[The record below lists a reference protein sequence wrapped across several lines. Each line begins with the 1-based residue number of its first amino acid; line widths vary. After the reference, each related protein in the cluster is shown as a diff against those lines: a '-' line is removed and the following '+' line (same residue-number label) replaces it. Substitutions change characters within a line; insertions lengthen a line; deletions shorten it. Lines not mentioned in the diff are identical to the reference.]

1 MELLRYL
8 KDGELWIY
16 VLLGLVGLYF
26 LRKFLS
32 AWQEL
37 RVAAFGLERESAQS
51 RLNQAASWLVLVM
64 SVAIAEFVLVSFVV
78 PAVPGASP
86 LFTPTLD
93 LLASPT
99 YTLPAATPGTNT
111 PGELTP
117 GAPLPQT
124 PTPLAAAP
132 GCLPGQIFIA
142 SPRDGEEI
150 SGGVTISGTVNIPDF
165 GFYKFEIKPQG
176 DPNWRTI
183 LAGNEVRQNA
193 TLGTWNTSL
202 LSPGDY
208 QLSLVVTDN
217 KGQLLP
223 ACIINVRVKGVAETP
238 QP

>member
-8 KDGELWIY
+8 KDGEVWIY

-26 LRKFLS
+26 LRKFLL

-37 RVAAFGLERESAQS
+37 RVAAFGLERESSQA

-64 SVAIAEFVLVSFVV
+64 SVVIAEFVLVSFVV
-78 PAVPGASP
+78 PAVPGALP

-93 LLASPT
+93 LLASPS
-99 YTLPAATPGTNT
+99 YTLPPTTPTAPGTPAPATLTPFAATPGQI
-111 PGELTP
+111 G
-117 GAPLPQT
+117 
-124 PTPLAAAP
+124 
-132 GCLPGQIFIA
+132 GCLPDKIAIA

-150 SGGVTISGTVNIPDF
+150 SGGVSISGTVDIPDF
-165 GFYKFEIKPQG
+165 GFYKFEIKPQAET
-176 DPNWRTI
+176 NWRTI
-183 LAGNEVRQNA
+183 LAGNEVKQHA
-193 TLGTWNTSL
+193 ILGTWNTSL
-202 LSPGDY
+202 LSPGEY

-223 ACIINVRVKGVAETP
+223 ACTINVRVKGAPETP

>member
-8 KDGELWIY
+8 KDGEVWIY

-26 LRKFLS
+26 LRKFLL

-37 RVAAFGLERESAQS
+37 RVAAFGLERESAQT

-78 PAVPGASP
+78 PAVPGALP

-99 YTLPAATPGTNT
+99 FTLPPTTPTAPGELAPETPTPFAATPGQA
-111 PGELTP
+111 G
-117 GAPLPQT
+117 
-124 PTPLAAAP
+124 

-142 SPRDGEEI
+142 SPKDGEEI
-150 SGGVTISGTVNIPDF
+150 SDGVVISGTVDIPDF

-223 ACIINVRVKGVAETP
+223 ACIINVRVKGAAETP

>member
-1 MELLRYL
+1 
-8 KDGELWIY
+8 
-16 VLLGLVGLYF
+16 LGLVGLYF

-78 PAVPGASP
+78 PAVPGALP
-86 LFTPTLD
+86 LNTPTLD
-93 LLASPT
+93 ILASPT
-99 YTLPAATPGTNT
+99 YTLPAATPGTIT
-111 PGELTP
+111 PGELTT
-117 GAPLPQT
+117 GAPLPET
-124 PTPLAAAP
+124 PTPLAVTTGQAG

-142 SPRDGEEI
+142 FPKDGQEI

-176 DPNWRTI
+176 DPSWRTI
-183 LAGNEVRQNA
+183 LAGNEVKQNA

-223 ACIINVRVKGVAETP
+223 ACAINVHVKGAAETP